1 VALLTFS
8 CGRVALLTF
17 SCGRVALLTSSCSRV
32 ALLQSG
38 RGGVALLQSPAER
51 DQAVAPAAVGRA
63 GSGAGER
70 TDSADAAR
78 AGSVAS
84 DGSGWH
90 TQPQRST
97 SQ

>member
-8 CGRVALLTF
+8 CG
-17 SCGRVALLTSSCSRV
+17 GVALLTSSCSRV

-63 GSGAGER
+63 
-70 TDSADAAR
+70 
-78 AGSVAS
+78 AS